1 MNRSASTT
9 AVATFAAVLAVSAPL
24 GAQQQTMVP
33 PASPTIGA
41 SGGLGGGIAL
51 PIGRLADTHAAG
63 YSLDG
68 LIDFSAAEQPFSFR
82 LELIYQRY
90 DVKSSATAGTRN
102 MNLTSLG
109 GSLLARRPRGAS
121 SAFFLG
127 GIAVYRATDS
137 GTKPGINLGT
147 GLEVPLT
154 FFVGIADIRVHYV
167 LTEKNPMVTIP
178 ITLGAR
184 F

>member
-1 MNRSASTT
+1 MRFASITI
-9 AVATFAAVLAVSAPL
+9 AAVLAAAPL
-24 GAQQQTMVP
+24 AAQQPTTTMVP

-41 SGGLGGGIAL
+41 SGGFGGGIAL
-51 PIGRLADTHAAG
+51 PIGRLSDTHAAG
-63 YSLDG
+63 YSLNG
-68 LIDFSAAEQPFSFR
+68 LIDFSAADQPFSFR

-90 DVKSSATAGTRN
+90 DVKSTDTIGTRN

-127 GIAVYRATDS
+127 GIAVYKATDN
-137 GTKPGINLGT
+137 GTKPGLNVGA

-167 LTEKNPMVTIP
+167 LADKPMVTIP